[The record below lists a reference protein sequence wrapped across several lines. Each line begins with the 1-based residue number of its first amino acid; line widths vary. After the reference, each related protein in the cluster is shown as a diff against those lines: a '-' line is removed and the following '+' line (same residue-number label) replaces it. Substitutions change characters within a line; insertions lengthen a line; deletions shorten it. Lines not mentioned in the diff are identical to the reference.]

1 MSYLSKTLVDNERVI
16 YQIKLHWLI
25 FIYLALHWLLAIAT
39 IGLWLLPAIYQTLKW
54 NNLLRALT
62 NIRLLTKEGIIS
74 RSSSEILLRSVE
86 TVTIEQTFIGR
97 LLNYGVINITG
108 VGGSQVAITWVGKP
122 LEVKRI
128 IENNISR

>member
-108 VGGSQVAITWVGKP
+108 VGGSQVSIAWVGKP